1 MVQINIGTGQGIT
14 QAIRDKIG
22 ATNIKNSDLGTWQKV
37 VAEVNNAQA
46 RDKSI
51 FKSGENNT
59 TDTTKLDD
67 SSTYHSN
74 FVVDEGNI
82 EIDDGVWSRI
92 KALLIGKTETSVPA
106 KETNPSNA
114 PTQPENKNE
123 TSNGQTLVSKNNNA
137 EILNKETFQTPK
149 KYLSAGDLE
158 QCKQMLHL
166 EELPDGVS
174 IAKENGQ
181 FLYFKDGKQISF
193 QEVKNLAQKAP
204 AQEAIV
210 EPKISENSEAKK
222 PVENKKNEAKTV
234 ENNKGDSPLYDYT
247 DTAVMSAL
255 YNTPANKALLGE
267 YVQYLVSPDNPEAYS
282 ECGYNKEHIAG
293 ALNDI
298 VLLKPSHAIVLN
310 NNIRIVKNNDNSI
323 TVIDSNK
330 DVNSNITYNADGT
343 YRSGNV
349 EEDGD
354 FNTISKYVDR
364 YLFSEME
371 DGFTFE

>member
-46 RDKSI
+46 KDKSI

-67 SSTYHSN
+67 SSTYYSN
-74 FVVDEGNI
+74 FVVDEGNV
-82 EIDDGVWSRI
+82 EIDDGVWTRI
-92 KALLIGKTETSVPA
+92 KTLLTGKTETSVPA

-193 QEVKNLAQKAP
+193 QEVKNLTQKVP

-210 EPKISENSEAKK
+210 EPKNSENSEAKK

-255 YNTPANKALLGE
+255 YNMPANKALLGE

-282 ECGYNKEHIAG
+282 ECGYNKKHVAG

>member
-46 RDKSI
+46 KDKSI

-67 SSTYHSN
+67 SSTYYSN
-74 FVVDEGNI
+74 FVVDEGNV
-82 EIDDGVWSRI
+82 EIDDGVWTRI
-92 KALLIGKTETSVPA
+92 KALLTGKTETSVPA

-123 TSNGQTLVSKNNNA
+123 TLNGQTLVSKNNNA

-193 QEVKNLAQKAP
+193 QEVKNLTQKVP

-210 EPKISENSEAKK
+210 EPKNSENSEAKK
-222 PVENKKNEAKTV
+222 PVENQKKEAKTV

-255 YNTPANKALLGE
+255 YNMPANKALLGD

-364 YLFSEME
+364 YLLSEME

>member
-1 MVQINIGTGQGIT
+1 MVKINIGTGQGIT

-46 RDKSI
+46 KDKSI

-67 SSTYHSN
+67 SSTYYSN
-74 FVVDEGNI
+74 FVVDEGNV
-82 EIDDGVWSRI
+82 EIDDGVWTRI
-92 KALLIGKTETSVPA
+92 KALLTGKTETSVPA

-193 QEVKNLAQKAP
+193 QEVKNLTQKVP

-210 EPKISENSEAKK
+210 EPKNSENLEAKK

-255 YNTPANKALLGE
+255 YNMPANKALLGE
-267 YVQYLVSPDNPEAYS
+267 YAQYLVSPDNPEAYS
-282 ECGYNKEHIAG
+282 ECGYNKEHVAG

-310 NNIRIVKNNDNSI
+310 NNIRIEKNNDNSI

>member
-46 RDKSI
+46 KDKSI

-92 KALLIGKTETSVPA
+92 KALLTGKTETSVPA

-137 EILNKETFQTPK
+137 EILNKETFQTSK
-149 KYLSAGDLE
+149 KYLSPGDLE

-210 EPKISENSEAKK
+210 EPKISENLEAKK
-222 PVENKKNEAKTV
+222 SVENQKNEAKTV

-267 YVQYLVSPDNPEAYS
+267 YVQYLVSPDNPEVYS

-310 NNIRIVKNNDNSI
+310 NNIRIEKNNDNSI

>member
-46 RDKSI
+46 KDKSI

-82 EIDDGVWSRI
+82 EIDDGVWNRI
-92 KALLIGKTETSVPA
+92 KALLTGKTESTTPA
-106 KETNPSNA
+106 KEAVPPKA
-114 PTQPENKNE
+114 PAQSENKNV
-123 TSNGQTLVSKNNNA
+123 TSNEQTLASKDNNT

-204 AQEAIV
+204 AQETIV
-210 EPKISENSEAKK
+210 EPKNSENSEAKK
-222 PVENKKNEAKTV
+222 PVETKKNEAKTV

-255 YNTPANKALLGE
+255 YNMPANKALLGE

>member
-14 QAIRDKIG
+14 QAIREKIG

-46 RDKSI
+46 KDKSI

-92 KALLIGKTETSVPA
+92 KALLTGKTETSMPA

-222 PVENKKNEAKTV
+222 PVENQKNEAKTV

-282 ECGYNKEHIAG
+282 ECGYNKEHIAV

>member
-46 RDKSI
+46 KDKSI

-67 SSTYHSN
+67 SITYHSN

-92 KALLIGKTETSVPA
+92 KALLTGKTETSVPA

-114 PTQPENKNE
+114 PTQPGNKNE

-204 AQEAIV
+204 AQETIV
-210 EPKISENSEAKK
+210 EPKNSENSEAKK
-222 PVENKKNEAKTV
+222 PVETKKNEAKTV

-255 YNTPANKALLGE
+255 YNMPANKALLGE
-267 YVQYLVSPDNPEAYS
+267 YVQYLVSPDNSEAYS

>member
-14 QAIRDKIG
+14 QAIREKIG

-46 RDKSI
+46 KDKSI

-92 KALLIGKTETSVPA
+92 KALLTGKTETSMPA

-222 PVENKKNEAKTV
+222 PVENQKNEAKTV

>member
-46 RDKSI
+46 KDKSI

-67 SSTYHSN
+67 SSTYYSN
-74 FVVDEGNI
+74 FVVDEGNV

-92 KALLIGKTETSVPA
+92 KALLTGKTETSVPA

-210 EPKISENSEAKK
+210 KPKISENLEAKK
-222 PVENKKNEAKTV
+222 SVENPKNEAKTV

-255 YNTPANKALLGE
+255 YNMPANKALLGE

-282 ECGYNKEHIAG
+282 ECGYNKEHVAG

>member
-46 RDKSI
+46 KDKSI

-67 SSTYHSN
+67 SSTYYSN
-74 FVVDEGNI
+74 FVVDEGNV

-92 KALLIGKTETSVPA
+92 KALLTGKTETSVPA

-193 QEVKNLAQKAP
+193 QEVKNLTQKVP

-210 EPKISENSEAKK
+210 EPKNSENSEAKK

-255 YNTPANKALLGE
+255 YNMPANKALLGD

>member
-46 RDKSI
+46 KDKSV

-92 KALLIGKTETSVPA
+92 KALLTGKTETSVPA

-114 PTQPENKNE
+114 PTQPGNKNE

-204 AQEAIV
+204 AQETIV
-210 EPKISENSEAKK
+210 EPKNSENSEAKK
-222 PVENKKNEAKTV
+222 PVENQKNEAKTV

-255 YNTPANKALLGE
+255 YNMPANKALLGE

-354 FNTISKYVDR
+354 FNTISKYIDK

>member
-14 QAIRDKIG
+14 QAIREKIG
-22 ATNIKNSDLGTWQKV
+22 ATKIKNSDLGTWQKV

-46 RDKSI
+46 KDKSI

-92 KALLIGKTETSVPA
+92 KALLTGKTETSMPA

-222 PVENKKNEAKTV
+222 PVENQKNEAKTV

-247 DTAVMSAL
+247 DTAVMSTL
-255 YNTPANKALLGE
+255 YNMPANKALLGE

>member
-14 QAIRDKIG
+14 QAIREKIG
-22 ATNIKNSDLGTWQKV
+22 ATNIKNSDLNTWQKV

-46 RDKSI
+46 KDKSI

-92 KALLIGKTETSVPA
+92 KALLTGKTETSMPA

-222 PVENKKNEAKTV
+222 PVENQKNEAKTV

-282 ECGYNKEHIAG
+282 ECGYNKEHIAV

>member
-14 QAIRDKIG
+14 QAIREKIG

-46 RDKSI
+46 KDKSI

-92 KALLIGKTETSVPA
+92 KALLTGKTETSVPA

-210 EPKISENSEAKK
+210 EPKISENLEAKK
-222 PVENKKNEAKTV
+222 SVENQKNEAKTV

-255 YNTPANKALLGE
+255 YNMPANKALLGE

>member
-14 QAIRDKIG
+14 QAIREKIG

-46 RDKSI
+46 KDKSV

-92 KALLIGKTETSVPA
+92 KALLTGKTETSVPA

-114 PTQPENKNE
+114 PTQPGNKNE

-204 AQEAIV
+204 AQETIV
-210 EPKISENSEAKK
+210 EPKNSENSEAKK
-222 PVENKKNEAKTV
+222 PVENPKNEAKTV

-255 YNTPANKALLGE
+255 YNMPANKALLGE

>member
-46 RDKSI
+46 KDKSI

-67 SSTYHSN
+67 SSTYYSN
-74 FVVDEGNI
+74 FVVDEGNV
-82 EIDDGVWSRI
+82 EIDDGVWTRI
-92 KALLIGKTETSVPA
+92 KALLTGKTETSVPA

-193 QEVKNLAQKAP
+193 QEVKNLTQKVP

-210 EPKISENSEAKK
+210 EPKNSENSEAKK

-364 YLFSEME
+364 YLLSEME

>member
-14 QAIRDKIG
+14 QAIREKIG

-46 RDKSI
+46 KDKSI

-92 KALLIGKTETSVPA
+92 KALLTGKTETSMPA

-181 FLYFKDGKQISF
+181 FLYFKEGKQISF

-222 PVENKKNEAKTV
+222 PVENQKNEAKTV

-255 YNTPANKALLGE
+255 YNMPANKALLGE

>member
-37 VAEVNNAQA
+37 IAEVNNAQA
-46 RDKSI
+46 KDKSI

-92 KALLIGKTETSVPA
+92 KALLTGKTETSVPA

-114 PTQPENKNE
+114 PTQPGNKNE

-204 AQEAIV
+204 AQETIV
-210 EPKISENSEAKK
+210 EPKNSENSEVKK
-222 PVENKKNEAKTV
+222 PVETKKNEAKTV

-255 YNTPANKALLGE
+255 YNMPANKALLGE

>member
-46 RDKSI
+46 KDKSI

-67 SSTYHSN
+67 SSTYYSN
-74 FVVDEGNI
+74 FVVDEGNV

-92 KALLIGKTETSVPA
+92 KALLTGKTETSVPA

-114 PTQPENKNE
+114 STQPENKNE

-204 AQEAIV
+204 AQETIV
-210 EPKISENSEAKK
+210 EPKNSENSEAKK
-222 PVENKKNEAKTV
+222 PVGNQKNEAKTV

-255 YNTPANKALLGE
+255 YNMPANKALLGE

-282 ECGYNKEHIAG
+282 ECGYNKEHVAG

>member
-14 QAIRDKIG
+14 QAIREKIG

-46 RDKSI
+46 KDKSI

-92 KALLIGKTETSVPA
+92 KALLTGKTETSMPA
-106 KETNPSNA
+106 KETNPSNT

-222 PVENKKNEAKTV
+222 PVENQKNEAKTV

-255 YNTPANKALLGE
+255 YNMPANKALLGE

>member
-46 RDKSI
+46 KDKSI

-74 FVVDEGNI
+74 FVVDDGNI

-92 KALLIGKTETSVPA
+92 KALLTGKTETSVPA
-106 KETNPSNA
+106 KETSPSNA
-114 PTQPENKNE
+114 PTQPENKSE
-123 TSNGQTLVSKNNNA
+123 TLNGQTLVSKNNNA

-149 KYLSAGDLE
+149 KYLSVGDLE

-166 EELPDGVS
+166 EKMPDGVS
-174 IAKENGQ
+174 VAKENGQ

-204 AQEAIV
+204 AQDAIV
-210 EPKISENSEAKK
+210 EPQISENLEAQKS
-222 PVENKKNEAKTV
+222 VENQKNEAKTV

-255 YNTPANKALLGE
+255 YNMPANKALLGE

-323 TVIDSNK
+323 TVIDNNK

>member
-37 VAEVNNAQA
+37 IAEVNNAQA
-46 RDKSI
+46 KDKSI

-92 KALLIGKTETSVPA
+92 KALLTGKTETSVPA

-114 PTQPENKNE
+114 PTQPGNKNE

-204 AQEAIV
+204 AQETIV
-210 EPKISENSEAKK
+210 EPKNSENSEAKK
-222 PVENKKNEAKTV
+222 PVETKKNEAKTV

-255 YNTPANKALLGE
+255 YNMPANKALLGE

-298 VLLKPSHAIVLN
+298 VLLKTSHAIVLN

-349 EEDGD
+349 EEDGG
-354 FNTISKYVDR
+354 FNTISKYVDK

>member
-46 RDKSI
+46 KDKSI

-67 SSTYHSN
+67 NSTYHSN

-82 EIDDGVWSRI
+82 EIDDVVWSRI
-92 KALLIGKTETSVPA
+92 KALLTGKTETSVPA

-114 PTQPENKNE
+114 PKQPENKNE

-193 QEVKNLAQKAP
+193 QEVKNLGNSTETNEKVSQSELKNTSLGEYSKQWKRGIEYFYGSSGIEQMDAAEEAQKARYEFN
-204 AQEAIV
+204 Q
-210 EPKISENSEAKK
+210 AKK
-222 PVENKKNEAKTV
+222 QAK
-234 ENNKGDSPLYDYT
+234 ELKGTDKQQAEELLQNARINYDNR
-247 DTAVMSAL
+247 M
-255 YNTPANKALLGE
+255 
-267 YVQYLVSPDNPEAYS
+267 
-282 ECGYNKEHIAG
+282 
-293 ALNDI
+293 
-298 VLLKPSHAIVLN
+298 
-310 NNIRIVKNNDNSI
+310 
-323 TVIDSNK
+323 
-330 DVNSNITYNADGT
+330 YNAYWAFKNAGGT
-343 YRSGNV
+343 PKFKAEYFYKEYGNMAHKV
-349 EEDGD
+349 
-354 FNTISKYVDR
+354 SKYVDK
-364 YLFSEME
+364 FQNSEVNNS
-371 DGFTFE
+371 

>member
-46 RDKSI
+46 KDKSI

-67 SSTYHSN
+67 NSTYHSN

-92 KALLIGKTETSVPA
+92 KALLTGKTETSVPA

-181 FLYFKDGKQISF
+181 FLYFKDGKSISF

-210 EPKISENSEAKK
+210 EPKNSENSEAKK
-222 PVENKKNEAKTV
+222 SVENQKNEAKTV
-234 ENNKGDSPLYDYT
+234 ENNKGDSPLYDHT

-255 YNTPANKALLGE
+255 YNMPANKALLGE

-364 YLFSEME
+364 YLLSEME

>member
-1 MVQINIGTGQGIT
+1 MVQINIVTGQGIT
-14 QAIRDKIG
+14 QAIREKIG

-46 RDKSI
+46 KDKSI

-92 KALLIGKTETSVPA
+92 KALLTGKTETSMPA

-222 PVENKKNEAKTV
+222 PVENQKNEAKTV

-247 DTAVMSAL
+247 DTAVMSTL
-255 YNTPANKALLGE
+255 YNMPANKALLGE

>member
-46 RDKSI
+46 KDKSI

-67 SSTYHSN
+67 NSTYHSN

-82 EIDDGVWSRI
+82 EIDDGVLSRI
-92 KALLIGKTETSVPA
+92 KALLTGTSVPA

-210 EPKISENSEAKK
+210 EPKISENLEAKK
-222 PVENKKNEAKTV
+222 SVENQKNEAKTV

-255 YNTPANKALLGE
+255 YNTLANKALLGE

>member
-46 RDKSI
+46 KDKSI

-92 KALLIGKTETSVPA
+92 KALLTGKTETSVPA

-114 PTQPENKNE
+114 PTQPGNKNE

-204 AQEAIV
+204 AQETIV
-210 EPKISENSEAKK
+210 EPKNSENSEAKK
-222 PVENKKNEAKTV
+222 PVENQKNEAKTV
-234 ENNKGDSPLYDYT
+234 ENNKGDGPLYDYT

-255 YNTPANKALLGE
+255 YNMPANKALLGE

>member
-46 RDKSI
+46 KDKSI

-67 SSTYHSN
+67 SSTYYSN
-74 FVVDEGNI
+74 FVVDEGNV

-92 KALLIGKTETSVPA
+92 KALLTGKTETSVPA

-193 QEVKNLAQKAP
+193 QEVKNLTQKVP

-210 EPKISENSEAKK
+210 EPKNSENSEAKK

-255 YNTPANKALLGE
+255 YNMPANKALLGE

-282 ECGYNKEHIAG
+282 ECGYNKEHVAG

>member
-14 QAIRDKIG
+14 QAIREKIG

-46 RDKSI
+46 KDKSI

-67 SSTYHSN
+67 NSTYHSN

-92 KALLIGKTETSVPA
+92 KALLTGKTETSVPE

-123 TSNGQTLVSKNNNA
+123 TLNGQTLVSKNNNV

-181 FLYFKDGKQISF
+181 FLYFKEGKQISF

-222 PVENKKNEAKTV
+222 PVENQKNEAKTV

-310 NNIRIVKNNDNSI
+310 NNIRIVKNKDNSI

-330 DVNSNITYNADGT
+330 DVISNITYNADGT

>member
-46 RDKSI
+46 KDKSI

-92 KALLIGKTETSVPA
+92 KALLTGKTETSVPA

-114 PTQPENKNE
+114 PTQPGNKNE

-204 AQEAIV
+204 AQETIV
-210 EPKISENSEAKK
+210 EPKNSENSEAKK
-222 PVENKKNEAKTV
+222 PVENQKNEAKTV

-255 YNTPANKALLGE
+255 YNMPANKALLGE

>member
-22 ATNIKNSDLGTWQKV
+22 AGNIKNSDLGTWQKV

-46 RDKSI
+46 KDKSI

-82 EIDDGVWSRI
+82 EIDDGVWNRI
-92 KALLIGKTETSVPA
+92 KALLTGKTESSVPA
-106 KETNPSNA
+106 KETKPSNA
-114 PTQPENKNE
+114 PVQSENKNV
-123 TSNGQTLVSKNNNA
+123 TSNEQTLASKDNNT
-137 EILNKETFQTPK
+137 EIQNQETFQTPK

-210 EPKISENSEAKK
+210 EPKISENLEAKK
-222 PVENKKNEAKTV
+222 SVENQKNEAKTV

-255 YNTPANKALLGE
+255 YNMPANKALLGE

-282 ECGYNKEHIAG
+282 ECGYNKDHIAG

>member
-14 QAIRDKIG
+14 QAIREKIG

-46 RDKSI
+46 KDKSI

-92 KALLIGKTETSVPA
+92 KALLTGKTETSVPA

-114 PTQPENKNE
+114 PTQSENKNE

-222 PVENKKNEAKTV
+222 PVENQKNEAKTV

-247 DTAVMSAL
+247 DTAVMSTL
-255 YNTPANKALLGE
+255 YNMPANKALLGE

>member
-14 QAIRDKIG
+14 QAIREKIG

-46 RDKSI
+46 KDKSI

-92 KALLIGKTETSVPA
+92 KVLLTGKTETSVPA

-181 FLYFKDGKQISF
+181 FLYFKDGKQIFF

-222 PVENKKNEAKTV
+222 PVENQKNEAKTV

>member
-1 MVQINIGTGQGIT
+1 MVQINIGAGQGIT

-22 ATNIKNSDLGTWQKV
+22 AGNIKNSDLGAWQKV

-46 RDKSI
+46 KDKSI

-82 EIDDGVWSRI
+82 EIDDGVWNRI
-92 KALLIGKTETSVPA
+92 KALLTGKTESTTPA
-106 KETNPSNA
+106 KEAVPPKA
-114 PTQPENKNE
+114 PAQSKNKNV
-123 TSNGQTLVSKNNNA
+123 TSNEQTLALKDNNT
-137 EILNKETFQTPK
+137 EIQTQETFQTPK
-149 KYLSAGDLE
+149 KYLSTGDLE

-204 AQEAIV
+204 VHEAIV
-210 EPKISENSEAKK
+210 EPKIPENSEAKK
-222 PVENKKNEAKTV
+222 LVEKPKNEAKTV
-234 ENNKGDSPLYDYT
+234 ENNIGASPLYDYT
-247 DTAVMSAL
+247 DTAVMSTL

-310 NNIRIVKNNDNSI
+310 NNIRIEKNNDNSI

-330 DVNSNITYNADGT
+330 DVNTNITYNADGT
-343 YRSGNV
+343 YCSGNV
-349 EEDGD
+349 EEDED
-354 FNTISKYVDR
+354 FNTISRYVDR
-364 YLFSEME
+364 YLLSEME

>member
-46 RDKSI
+46 KDKSI

-67 SSTYHSN
+67 NSTYHSN

-92 KALLIGKTETSVPA
+92 KALLTGKTETSVPA

-210 EPKISENSEAKK
+210 EPKISENLEAKK
-222 PVENKKNEAKTV
+222 SVENQKNEAKTV

>member
-14 QAIRDKIG
+14 QAIREKIG

-46 RDKSI
+46 KDKSI

-67 SSTYHSN
+67 NSTYHSN

-92 KALLIGKTETSVPA
+92 KALLTGKTETSVPE

-123 TSNGQTLVSKNNNA
+123 TLNGQTLVSKNNNV

-204 AQEAIV
+204 AQETIV
-210 EPKISENSEAKK
+210 EPKNSENSEAKK
-222 PVENKKNEAKTV
+222 PVETKKNEAKTV

-255 YNTPANKALLGE
+255 YNMPANKALLGE

>member
-37 VAEVNNAQA
+37 VAEVNNAQVK
-46 RDKSI
+46 DKSI

-82 EIDDGVWSRI
+82 EIDDGVWNRI
-92 KALLIGKTETSVPA
+92 KALLTGKTESTTPA
-106 KETNPSNA
+106 KEAVPPKA
-114 PTQPENKNE
+114 PAQSENKNV
-123 TSNGQTLVSKNNNA
+123 TSNEQTLASKDNNT

-204 AQEAIV
+204 VHEAIV
-210 EPKISENSEAKK
+210 EPKIPENSEAKK
-222 PVENKKNEAKTV
+222 PVENQKNEAKTV

>member
-1 MVQINIGTGQGIT
+1 MVKINIGTGQGIT

-22 ATNIKNSDLGTWQKV
+22 ATYIKNSDLGTWQKV

-46 RDKSI
+46 KDKSI
-51 FKSGENNT
+51 FKSGENNA

-92 KALLIGKTETSVPA
+92 KALLTGKTETSMPA

-193 QEVKNLAQKAP
+193 QEVKNLTQKVP

-210 EPKISENSEAKK
+210 EPKISENLEAKK
-222 PVENKKNEAKTV
+222 SVENPKNEAKTV

-247 DTAVMSAL
+247 DTTVMSAL
-255 YNTPANKALLGE
+255 YNMPANKALLGE

>member
-46 RDKSI
+46 KDKSI

-92 KALLIGKTETSVPA
+92 KALLTGKTETSVPA

-114 PTQPENKNE
+114 PTQPGNKNE

-166 EELPDGVS
+166 EELPDGIS

-204 AQEAIV
+204 AQETIV
-210 EPKISENSEAKK
+210 EPKNSENSEAKK
-222 PVENKKNEAKTV
+222 PVENQKNEAKTV

-255 YNTPANKALLGE
+255 YNMPANKALLGE